1 MRELTLYDIAGFCP
15 EEAVWKMMVD
25 VCGSLL
31 DGKGCMLTPD
41 AIMVDGNTF
50 IVRGVKGS
58 EEGVKRSEREVKRS
72 EEGVK
77 GSEEDVKRSE
87 REAND
92 IFAAPEADGAERS
105 MAQTVWSVGA
115 IAYFIATGHI
125 VFGGYGGSYQKEHP
139 AVPLPVLPKE
149 MQTLTPVLQRCLC
162 YHAEERISM
171 EELRKLSQNGLEI
184 CMKHQREKL
193 VADTPTSPQ
202 KAECQKER
210 WPEEMIERN

>member
-58 EEGVKRSEREVKRS
+58 EEGVK
-72 EEGVK
+72 G
-77 GSEEDVKRSE
+77 SE

-105 MAQTVWSVGA
+105 MTQTVWSVGA
-115 IAYFIATGHI
+115 IAYFMATGHI

-171 EELRKLSQNGLEI
+171 EELRKLSQNGLET